1 MIQETAFEFIK
12 IINEEESKYSNVS
25 EIFKEDEFYNLKK
38 RLTSKVNALLNPK
51 KFDRWQL
58 RELVNTLFETAS
70 IDLEVDSIRK
80 IIFLLIT
87 DIINE
92 RLPSPSPLYFS
103 YEGYLIPKRHA
114 IITDFELFPFLKEE
128 ADKLYSQKK
137 HLLVFK
143 IFSDGE
149 IIKEGVSYYLNVIDY
164 LLFLLLDKALYEEI
178 IPVDKILEEKSNVL
192 QVNQKNLSIL
202 LNFLFLAAYEF
213 FSEEKQNLKNLIFSN
228 DLIKSFIKSKKLV
241 KEMFSE
247 NKEKNFL
254 IKLAIEDE
262 KLSENRKN
270 YISQKEVQENIIS
283 EAKKREVPEIDKID
297 AVVWLIGLNNL
308 DENVFFENFKLK
320 DFIDFINLVENDI
333 EEDKQSYKN
342 GLKSFLKKV
351 LNNFELTNIDFT
363 ILENLIKSEFEDLY
377 KDFLFKAGKYE
388 EFLKISDK
396 ENIND
401 EIKILFSRYKTG
413 EIEKKEFENWISLYE
428 NKENINFSL
437 LNFVKNG

>member
-1 MIQETAFEFIK
+1 
-12 IINEEESKYSNVS
+12 
-25 EIFKEDEFYNLKK
+25 
-38 RLTSKVNALLNPK
+38 
-51 KFDRWQL
+51 
-58 RELVNTLFETAS
+58 
-70 IDLEVDSIRK
+70 
-80 IIFLLIT
+80 
-87 DIINE
+87 
-92 RLPSPSPLYFS
+92 
-103 YEGYLIPKRHA
+103 
-114 IITDFELFPFLKEE
+114 
-128 ADKLYSQKK
+128 
-137 HLLVFK
+137 
-143 IFSDGE
+143 
-149 IIKEGVSYYLNVIDY
+149 
-164 LLFLLLDKALYEEI
+164 
-178 IPVDKILEEKSNVL
+178 
-192 QVNQKNLSIL
+192 
-202 LNFLFLAAYEF
+202 
-213 FSEEKQNLKNLIFSN
+213 
-228 DLIKSFIKSKKLV
+228 
-241 KEMFSE
+241 
-247 NKEKNFL
+247 
-254 IKLAIEDE
+254 
-262 KLSENRKN
+262 
-270 YISQKEVQENIIS
+270 VQENIIS